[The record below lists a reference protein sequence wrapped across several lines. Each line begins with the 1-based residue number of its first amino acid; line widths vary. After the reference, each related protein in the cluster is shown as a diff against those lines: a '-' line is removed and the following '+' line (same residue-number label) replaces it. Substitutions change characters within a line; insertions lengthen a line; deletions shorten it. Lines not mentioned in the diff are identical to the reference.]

1 MNMKSSDNRDSA
13 GVDLPAKD
21 SQEAVKLPDE
31 KKEFE
36 PVLIG
41 FFCQWCTSAAADLA
55 GTTRLQYPPNIRP
68 IQVTCSSSVDPVYV
82 IRALLSGADG
92 VIVGGCPTGD
102 CHYGSGNLRARRR
115 LAVLKTT
122 LKALGLDE
130 DRVWV
135 RWISAAEGPKFAQT
149 MREFTEA
156 MKKKGPSPF
165 KDSWSV

>member
-1 MNMKSSDNRDSA
+1 MKMQSSGERDNT
-13 GVDLPAKD
+13 GMDLPAGD
-21 SQEAVKLPDE
+21 SREMVELPPGE
-31 KKEFE
+31 KGFE

-82 IRALLSGADG
+82 VRALLSGADG
-92 VIVGGCPTGD
+92 VIVGGCPPGD

-156 MKKKGPSPF
+156 MKKKGPSSF

>member
-1 MNMKSSDNRDSA
+1 
-13 GVDLPAKD
+13 
-21 SQEAVKLPDE
+21 
-31 KKEFE
+31 
-36 PVLIG
+36 
-41 FFCQWCTSAAADLA
+41 
-55 GTTRLQYPPNIRP
+55 
-68 IQVTCSSSVDPVYV
+68 
-82 IRALLSGADG
+82 
-92 VIVGGCPTGD
+92 
-102 CHYGSGNLRARRR
+102 